1 MLSKID
7 DGLELGD
14 KIRINLEFKNN
25 ETISI
30 EPRLKILPPIK

>member
-7 DGLELGD
+7 GGLELGD

-25 ETISI
+25 EN
-30 EPRLKILPPIK
+30 